1 MIGLRVSAALRLEYL
16 QSLFA
21 QPISRLDQVSVGA
34 VTNTITTLSNSIQQS
49 ISDKLAIL
57 FQSLALML
65 AAYIIAFKYSWAL
78 TLVTSSALLFILVT
92 CSVTLPMITKIQQG
106 VDKADEK
113 HSSTAA
119 EVFGSIRTVVSLGA
133 EGTLSKKY
141 TSWVEESQ
149 KRGRRMSIFMGIQ
162 FALIFFAMYASFSL
176 AFWFGLKLYR
186 EGHIENINT
195 VIM

>member
-133 EGTLSKKY
+133 GGTLSKKY

-162 FALIFFAMYASFSL
+162 FSLIFFAMYASFSL

-186 EGHIENINT
+186 ERHIENIKT